1 MNHVLILLLGSV
13 LLDALFLCLLAFVS
27 IKDVL
32 KRIIPNGAIIVLMI
46 LSLFNLGLVI
56 LSGFSWW
63 IYPTGL
69 LIGLPLIAFWNKGW
83 LGAGDAKLVL
93 VCGFFLGLFQGLLML
108 GLFSGLLLVI
118 RIFCYFRQ
126 LNHKTKIA
134 LGPAI
139 SLAAACALMI
149 KYLPLTF

>member
-1 MNHVLILLLGSV
+1 MNQDLVLLLGSV
-13 LLDALFLCLLAFVS
+13 LQDALFLCLLAFVS

-32 KRIIPNGAIIVLMI
+32 KRIIPNSAIIVLMI
-46 LSLFNLGLVI
+46 LSLLNLGFVI
-56 LSGFSWW
+56 LSGISWW

-69 LIGLPLIAFWNKGW
+69 LIGLPFIAFWHKGL

-93 VCGFFLGLFQGLLML
+93 VCGFFLGLLQGLLML
-108 GLFSGLLLVI
+108 GLFAGLLLLI

-126 LNHKTKIA
+126 LDPKVKIA

-139 SLAAACALMI
+139 SLSAACALMI